1 VTTPPLANPTLQDVI
16 DQLLAELAGYE
27 GHTDEYG
34 KIVAQLD
41 KLYKMKALS
50 NEHSQKMADLESR
63 ERVSERERELAEAE
77 LALKKLEAEKPDR
90 VDKNTLAII
99 AGNVAAVI
107 LVIGY
112 ERAHVVTTKA
122 LGFLMKR

>member
-1 VTTPPLANPTLQDVI
+1 MPAPKLTNPDLLEVI

-27 GHTDEYG
+27 GHTDEYA
-34 KIVAQLD
+34 KIVVQLD

-50 NEHSQKMADLESR
+50 NEHAQKMADLEYR
-63 ERVSERERELAEAE
+63 ERTSEKDNALAEAE
-77 LALKKLEAEKPDR
+77 LALKRLEAEKPDR

-99 AGNVAAVI
+99 AGNIAAVI